1 MVEITVLELNLN
13 AEDLIANAPF
23 SSGGWGVDDDDGADD
38 TGFAD
43 ADDGGF
49 FSGSDDESGDE
60 DTAAGGD
67 GGPPLKPLAVGAG
80 LLVLVLA
87 VVAGRRLLGG
97 EPEPLP

>member
-23 SSGGWGVDDDDGADD
+23 SSGGWGADDDDSGDAGVADV
-38 TGFAD
+38 
-43 ADDGGF
+43 DDGGF
-49 FSGSDDESGDE
+49 FSGRDDESEDADE
-60 DTAAGGD
+60 AVGGD

>member
-1 MVEITVLELNLN
+1 MVEITILELNLN

-23 SSGGWGVDDDDGADD
+23 SSGGKGNGDDEDEVDDPAGLLPAFGDDDDEGDLA
-38 TGFAD
+38 A
-43 ADDGGF
+43 ADDGRN
-49 FSGSDDESGDE
+49 
-60 DTAAGGD
+60 
-67 GGPPLKPLAVGAG
+67 LKPVAVGAV

>member
-1 MVEITVLELNLN
+1 MVEITILELNLN

-23 SSGGWGVDDDDGADD
+23 SSGGKGSGDDEDEVDDPAGLLPAFDDENDEDD
-38 TGFAD
+38 EDELAA
-43 ADDGGF
+43 ADDGRN
-49 FSGSDDESGDE
+49 
-60 DTAAGGD
+60 
-67 GGPPLKPLAVGAG
+67 LKPIAVGAV

>member
-23 SSGGWGVDDDDGADD
+23 SSGGTGADDDEDDDDPA
-38 TGFAD
+38 GFLPT
-43 ADDGGF
+43 F
-49 FSGSDDESGDE
+49 DDEDDE
-60 DTAAGGD
+60 DELAAAED
-67 GGPPLKPLAVGAG
+67 GRNLKPLAVGAG
-80 LLVLVLA
+80 LLVLVLV